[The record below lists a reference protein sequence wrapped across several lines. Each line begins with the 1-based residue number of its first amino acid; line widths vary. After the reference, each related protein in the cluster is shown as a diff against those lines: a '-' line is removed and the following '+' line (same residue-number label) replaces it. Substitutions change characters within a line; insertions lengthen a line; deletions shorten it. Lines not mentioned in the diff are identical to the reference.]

1 MLYNTINGVNVPLTD
16 DEIIEFKKR
25 EDEHKAEMEAY
36 KLVKYKDDRLKE
48 YPLIDDMVV
57 SLWKLI
63 VEQKTESVAELQ
75 EKRELV
81 KAKFPPST

>member
-1 MLYNTINGVNVPLTD
+1 MLYNTINGVNVPLTE

-25 EDEHKAEMEAY
+25 EDGHMAEREAY

-63 VEQKTESVAELQ
+63 VEQKPESVAELQ

-81 KAKFPPST
+81 KAKFPPSK

>member
-1 MLYNTINGVNVPLTD
+1 M
-16 DEIIEFKKR
+16 
-25 EDEHKAEMEAY
+25 AEREAY

-63 VEQKTESVAELQ
+63 VEQKPESVAELQ
-75 EKRELV
+75 EKE
-81 KAKFPPST
+81 SS